1 MTDGEVSGATTRLE
15 PSGVVEL
22 LLGSS
27 PGIQEDA
34 LYCRGGN
41 FQGCQRSWVS
51 PECGME
57 RGDGIQS
64 NCTLIKGRERL
75 LQILCVC
82 ARACVWRGR
91 ERERERDQ
99 KPNSLT
105 VGPHTEQAA

>member
-51 PECGME
+51 PATG
-57 RGDGIQS
+57 
-64 NCTLIKGRERL
+64 RL
-75 LQILCVC
+75 LAETGSRKRV
-82 ARACVWRGR
+82 
-91 ERERERDQ
+91 
-99 KPNSLT
+99 PSS
-105 VGPHTEQAA
+105 